1 MFENDGTN
9 LAILL
14 ITAVGVFLP
23 QLRYNEWGRAV
34 LDFQKERLRTGQ
46 GREWFFAA
54 YTTGDEKVCQQMKA
68 EIAGNLVTVLSLIF
82 CSGSP
87 WEFGLKDFWAALGLV
102 GQLARGRIKDTAPSA
117 LQRGHALFASFGDG
131 RWKSCVCRLH

>member
-14 ITAVGVFLP
+14 ITAVGAFLP

-82 CSGSP
+82 LQWIPMGI
-87 WEFGLKDFWAALGLV
+87 WTQRFLGC
-102 GQLARGRIKDTAPSA
+102 ARIGGTAR
-117 LQRGHALFASFGDG
+117 QRQDQRHGPKCPTTWTCPL
-131 RWKSCVCRLH
+131 C